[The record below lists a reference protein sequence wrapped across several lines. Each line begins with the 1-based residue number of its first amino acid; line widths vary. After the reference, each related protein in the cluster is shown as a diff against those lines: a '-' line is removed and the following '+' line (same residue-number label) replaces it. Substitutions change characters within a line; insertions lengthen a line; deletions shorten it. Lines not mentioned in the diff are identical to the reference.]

1 MKKQILGEDGPL
13 RLSSTQGSECFLSM
27 CQFNNNSLLP
37 GAQRSRSDMFK
48 GSVSPVKIKSAS
60 QSFTPNLFFFFI
72 AQSHLFHL
80 LRF

>member
-1 MKKQILGEDGPL
+1 MKKQILGEDVPL

-60 QSFTPNLFFFFI
+60 QSFTPNLFFF
-72 AQSHLFHL
+72 L
-80 LRF
+80 LRKVTCFTF